1 MLFNSYPFLF
11 VYLPIAFAGFFLCAK
26 VGIRT
31 AAGWLG
37 LMSVAFYG
45 YWNPAH
51 VPLLLASVVFNYAV
65 GTALAKGAGGPRRA
79 KALLVVGVAVD
90 LAILCYYK
98 YAGFFVANLNTL
110 SGWEWKVGVSVLP
123 LGVSF
128 FTFTQI
134 AFLADAYR
142 GLVREYDFVRYL
154 LFVTFFPHLVAGPV
168 LHHGQM
174 MPQFAQRATYRI
186 DWTNIAAGLTFFAIG
201 LFKKVVVADGFAP
214 YADGAFDAVRDGTA
228 LSFAEAWVGV
238 TAYALQL
245 YFDFSGYSDM
255 AIGLARLFNIRLP
268 LNFDS
273 PYKAVNIVEFWRRWH
288 MTLSTFLRDY
298 LYIPLGGN
306 RHGTA
311 RRHLNLMVTMLLGGL
326 WHGAGWTFVVWG
338 GLHGA
343 YLVANHGWQALRSR
357 RQGTAGN
364 GAIGRL
370 AGGALTFAAVLVA
383 WVFFRSADLTAALR
397 MLESMA
403 GGNGISLPGS
413 WRGLA
418 GGYDA
423 GALFGGV
430 LPNLP
435 WEPRAAFTT
444 LGLGLAIVWLLP
456 NTQQFM
462 GEQAGGSG
470 AAARLTWRPGAI
482 SAALVGLVFAYSL
495 LRIDALSPFL
505 YFQF

>member
-1 MLFNSYPFLF
+1 MLFNSYAFLF
-11 VYLPIAFAGFFLCAK
+11 VYLPVVFGGFFLCAR
-26 VGIRT
+26 VGVRT
-31 AAGWLG
+31 AASWLG
-37 LMSVAFYG
+37 LASVAFYG

-51 VPLLLASVVFNYAV
+51 VPLLLASIAFNFAV
-65 GTALAKGAGGPRRA
+65 GTTLARDSRSARNA
-79 KALLVVGVAVD
+79 KLLLSVGVAVN
-90 LAILCYYK
+90 LALLCYYK
-98 YAGFFVANLNTL
+98 YAGFLVANLNTL
-110 SGWEWKVGVSVLP
+110 SGWEWKVAASALP

-134 AFLADAYR
+134 AFLVDAHR
-142 GLVREYDFVRYL
+142 GRVREYDFLRYL

-174 MPQFAQRATYRI
+174 MPQFAQRSTYRL
-186 DWTNIAAGLTFFAIG
+186 DWTNLASGMTIFAIG
-201 LFKKVVVADGFAP
+201 LFKKVVIADGFAP
-214 YADGAFDAVRDGTA
+214 YADGAFDAVRDGA
-228 LSFAEAWVGV
+228 VLGFAEAWVGV

-288 MTLSTFLRDY
+288 ITLSTFLRDY

-311 RRHLNLMVTMLLGGL
+311 RRHVNLMATMLLGGL
-326 WHGAGWTFVVWG
+326 WHGAGWTFVIWG

-343 YLVANHGWQALRSR
+343 YLVVNHGWQALASRLPGRSAR
-357 RQGTAGN
+357 RGPL
-364 GAIGRL
+364 GAIVS
-370 AGGALTFAAVLVA
+370 AALTFVAVLAA
-383 WVFFRSADLTAALR
+383 WVFFRADSVDTALR
-397 MLESMA
+397 MLQGMA
-403 GGNGISLPGS
+403 GSNGLTLPAS
-413 WRGLA
+413 WQFLA
-418 GGYDA
+418 PA
-423 GALFGGV
+423 GAHASALFGGAF
-430 LPNLP
+430 PHLP
-435 WEPRAAFTT
+435 WEPRATLTT

-462 GEQAGGSG
+462 GEQAWPRGQALAWRPTPAG
-470 AAARLTWRPGAI
+470 AAIAGV
-482 SAALVGLVFAYSL
+482 ALAYSL